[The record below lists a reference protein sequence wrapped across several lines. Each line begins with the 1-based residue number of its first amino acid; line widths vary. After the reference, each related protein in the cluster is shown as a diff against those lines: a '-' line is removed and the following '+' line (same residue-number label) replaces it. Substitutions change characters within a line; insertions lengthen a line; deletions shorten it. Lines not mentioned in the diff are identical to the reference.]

1 MSRSASLDLSRRKSL
16 PSQDSCN
23 TSRRR
28 LLQAL
33 PFLPMASSA
42 LAQQAPP
49 VAVRKLHFF
58 DIRVSDIDRSLR
70 FYQDLFAAPVQ
81 ARRGDSVLLRIGPGP
96 RFFSLSPLA
105 AGEQPG
111 FHHIG
116 LSVANFAIDRV
127 QDQLA
132 AFGVLPAAP
141 PSGTTS
147 RLEMAMKS
155 WVVNAGSSLAAGRD
169 LFFADAEGVVYQLA
183 DENYCGGSGELGTA
197 CAAPEPAPGEGLF
210 ELVDI
215 SHFTTFLANRDRAN
229 SFYTSAFGKQFQAY
243 QGPTS
248 PVIGVGD
255 GLQFLMYV
263 GGSQPGVPE
272 NPGRID
278 HVSFSVENFS
288 VDGILAALTDYGL
301 RPRVDAADTQPLMHW
316 VSMRMPNRGGAEGGT
331 PEVYFSDPDGI
342 HIQLQD
348 PGYCGGGG
356 YLGDQCPP
364 LA

>member
-1 MSRSASLDLSRRKSL
+1 MNQRSWVNKKPVIANQKLLNK
-16 PSQDSCN
+16 
-23 TSRRR
+23 SRRR

-33 PFLPMASSA
+33 PFLPFAGA
-42 LAQQAPP
+42 AIAQQPTP

-58 DIRVSDIDRSLR
+58 DIAVSDVERSVR
-70 FYQDLFAAPVQ
+70 FYQDIFAAPVQ
-81 ARRGDSVLLRIGPGP
+81 ARQGSSVLLRIGSGP
-96 RFFSLSPLA
+96 RFFSISPLA

-111 FHHIG
+111 FRHIG
-116 LSVANFAIDRV
+116 LSVENFDAQRV
-127 QDQLA
+127 QNQLA
-132 AFGVLPAAP
+132 SFGVLPAPAP
-141 PSGTTS
+141 SASDS
-147 RLEMAMKS
+147 RLDMAMKS
-155 WVVNAGSSLAAGRD
+155 WAQDSQ
-169 LFFADAEGVVYQLA
+169 LFFADAEGVRYQLA
-183 DENYCGGSGELGTA
+183 DESYCGGSGALGNQ
-197 CAAPEPAPGEGLF
+197 CPAPEPATGSGLF
-210 ELVDI
+210 TLVDL

-229 SFYTSAFGKQFQAY
+229 AFYTRAFGKQFQAY

-263 GGSQPGVPE
+263 GGSQPGTPA

-278 HVSFSVENFS
+278 HVSFTMENFS
-288 VDGILAALTDYGL
+288 VDRILAALTDYGL
-301 RPRVDAADTQPLMHW
+301 QARVDPNNTQALMHW

-342 HIQLQD
+342 RIQLQD

>member
-1 MSRSASLDLSRRKSL
+1 MKQRARPELNSIANSRELTSK
-16 PSQDSCN
+16 
-23 TSRRR
+23 SRRR
-28 LLQAL
+28 LLQSLTFIPLAG
-33 PFLPMASSA
+33 SA
-42 LAQQAPP
+42 VAQQATP

-58 DIRVSDIDRSLR
+58 DIRVSDVARSVR

-81 ARRGDSVLLRIGPGP
+81 ARQGDSVLLRIGTGP
-96 RFFSLSPLA
+96 RFFSISPLA
-105 AGEQPG
+105 VGEQPG

-116 LSVANFAIDRV
+116 LSVENFDLQRV
-127 QDQLA
+127 QDELA
-132 AFGVLPAAP
+132 GFGVLPASAP
-141 PSGTTS
+141 SATDS
-147 RLEMAMKS
+147 KLDMAMKS
-155 WVVNAGSSLAAGRD
+155 WQLNGQ
-169 LFFADAEGVVYQLA
+169 LFFADAEGVYYQLA
-183 DENYCGGSGELGTA
+183 DESYCGGSGVSGNQ
-197 CAAPEPAPGEGLF
+197 CSAPEPVPGDGLF
-210 ELVDI
+210 TLVDL
-215 SHFTTFLANRDRAN
+215 SHFTTFLANRERAN
-229 SFYTSAFGKQFQAY
+229 GFYTRVFGKQFQAY

-263 GGSQPGVPE
+263 GGSQPGTPA

-278 HVSFSVENFS
+278 HVSFSIENFS
-288 VDGILAALTDYGL
+288 VDRILAALTDYGL
-301 RPRVDAADTQPLMHW
+301 VPREDPNNTQALMHW

-342 HIQLQD
+342 RIQLQD